1 MSRAKF
7 AFSAHP
13 DAIADLRQL
22 PDAIRDQALL
32 HLQDLVH
39 GERVATRLEGRLE
52 GCHKIYLGV
61 GDQWA
66 SHRLV
71 VQFRNAP
78 PDSQHRREVHLVAAG
93 SRLDYAVYRSAQNRL
108 GRTGLNLPP
117 GLNPAEETRVRAA
130 RARSTRPTQT
140 ASAGTAHTTA
150 SPGFAVNS
158 SSRRAR

>member
-7 AFSAHP
+7 GFSAHP

-61 GDQWA
+61 SNDWA

-71 VQFRNAP
+71 VQFRDAP
-78 PDSQHRREVHLVAAG
+78 TGSQHRREVHLVAAG
-93 SRLDYAVYRSAQNRL
+93 PRADYAVYHSAQNRL
-108 GRTGLNLPP
+108 GRTGLNIPP
-117 GLNPAEETRVRAA
+117 GLGPAEEARVRAV
-130 RARSTRPTQT
+130 RARSTRPTP
-140 ASAGTAHTTA
+140 AAAAGPAYTTA
-150 SPGFAVNS
+150 SPGFATGAAT
-158 SSRRAR
+158 RKAR

>member
-22 PDAIRDQALL
+22 PDAVRDQALL

-52 GCHKIYLGV
+52 GFHKIYLGV
-61 GDQWA
+61 GNDWA

-71 VQFRNAP
+71 VQFRDAP
-78 PDSQHRREVHLVAAG
+78 TGSQHRREVHLVAAG
-93 SRLDYAVYRSAQNRL
+93 PRADYAVYRSAQNRL
-108 GRTGLNLPP
+108 GRTSSLPSGLS
-117 GLNPAEETRVRAA
+117 PAEEARVRAA
-130 RARSTRPTQT
+130 RARYTRPTPAT
-140 ASAGTAHTTA
+140 AASPAYTTA
-150 SPGFAVNS
+150 SPGFATGAAI
-158 SSRRAR
+158 RKAR